1 MNISSLTF
9 KFTNQV
15 AGGECDKRLGNAMI
29 KINILGCPGWS
40 DTLEQPGFEMLH
52 NDVPAQFL
60 EVQIED
66 ISDDSTPQERIIFL
80 YEHFQTEG
88 PIIHTINLLDT
99 ETEDNIVGDE
109 QQERKDKEGSPG
121 IADTGAFD
129 NTSDNQID
137 DTDKLK
143 ESVRF
148 QYDGKMIMEVTL
160 RDGDDLLECA
170 NYTQAP
176 DPDVTQS
183 FHVLDYM
190 KPFAV
195 NIQLRYELI
204 AADDDFEGVY
214 CDKVDEEEVKIQIVS
229 NVGMDDAA
237 GFQLFWD
244 QLSDTDQGLL
254 SACSTIPP
262 PVENAIAEG
271 PCIITPVNENG
282 NFAGRNNVAFVTGRP
297 YPVGDRNTRFMLFQ
311 VLGVDDDV
319 RHTSEIFIQGLY
331 TKGPGSSFAL
341 PTHYPIMVLRDPPG
355 KF

>member
-1 MNISSLTF
+1 
-9 KFTNQV
+9 
-15 AGGECDKRLGNAMI
+15 
-29 KINILGCPGWS
+29 
-40 DTLEQPGFEMLH
+40 MLH
-52 NDVPAQFL
+52 PSIPAQFL
-60 EVQIED
+60 EVQIDD
-66 ISDDSTPQERIIFL
+66 ILDDSIPQERIINL
-80 YEHFQTEG
+80 YAHFQTEG
-88 PIIHTINLLDT
+88 RPIIHTINLLDT
-99 ETEDNIVGDE
+99 ETEDNIVGE
-109 QQERKDKEGSPG
+109 EKQENKEGSPG
-121 IADTGAFD
+121 IADTGDFD
-129 NTSDNQID
+129 DTSDNQAD

-148 QYDGKMIMEVTL
+148 QYDGSMIMEVTL

-170 NYTQAP
+170 NYTQAS
-176 DPDVTQS
+176 DVTQS

-204 AADDDFEGVY
+204 KADDGFEGVY

-237 GFQLFWD
+237 GFKLFWD

-282 NFAGRNNVAFVTGRP
+282 NFAGRNNVPFVTGRP
-297 YPVGDRNTRFMLFQ
+297 YPVGDRNTKFMLFQ

-319 RHTSEIFIQGLY
+319 RHTAEIFIQGLY